1 MAYRSNLG
9 GDRVLYI
16 ENLAEQT
23 RITLTSSSPT
33 QQQSQSHSITTGRW
47 QTPPTLYQSANGLT
61 LRIEGTS
68 GQSFVQ
74 IQAQQM
80 SSTTTP
86 PDLSQASV
94 LAMDT
99 VENAPQTSMP
109 AMSPMQPLKMGD
121 MSMSIEPMEMK
132 MGNMSLSMNETPQ
145 NTPKARFCTQCGN
158 PIQEGDRFCGACGT
172 ALGSSK

>member
-16 ENLAEQT
+16 ENSAEQT
-23 RITLTSSSPT
+23 RITLTTSSPT

-47 QTPPTLYQSANGLT
+47 QTPPTLYQSAKGLI
-61 LRIEGTS
+61 LRLEGTM
-68 GQSFVQ
+68 GQTFVQ

-80 SSTTTP
+80 SSASTP

-94 LAMDT
+94 LGMDK
-99 VENAPQTSMP
+99 VEDTPSTAMP

-121 MSMSIEPMEMK
+121 MSMSMQPMEMK
-132 MGNMSLSMNETPQ
+132 MGNMSLSMNETP
-145 NTPKARFCTQCGN
+145 KARFCTQCGN
-158 PIQEGDRFCGACGT
+158 AIREGDRFCGACGT
-172 ALGSSK
+172 ALSNSK